1 VVQIA
6 TFLMHLFFVRR
17 AVRAFI
23 PRPARR
29 VRRLPAQKWHNA
41 VPHLVWNAVMSER
54 ILLVDYENIQSVD
67 LGALPDDV
75 KVGFVLGGKQG
86 TLPTAFV
93 VKAQSMG
100 SRFDYVR
107 ILSVERNACDF
118 CIAYY
123 LGELLHAN
131 PQAECVILSK
141 DKKGF
146 DPLVKHL
153 TIERGFKV
161 RRVSAQKDAFD
172 EIPGTTP
179 KTSFERL
186 TGLLKKERVL
196 PRKRKGLEG
205 KVGSWFPY
213 LTSEERG
220 ALVQRL
226 IQDGFVTEANKELTF
241 VLAKL
246 RGV

>member
-1 VVQIA
+1 MA
-6 TFLMHLFFVRR
+6 D
-17 AVRAFI
+17 
-23 PRPARR
+23 
-29 VRRLPAQKWHNA
+29 
-41 VPHLVWNAVMSER
+41 R
-54 ILLVDYENIQSVD
+54 ILLVDYENIQAVD
-67 LGALPDDV
+67 LAALPDDV

-86 TLPTAFV
+86 KLPTGLV
-93 VKAQSMG
+93 VQAQSMG

-153 TIERGFKV
+153 TAERGFKV
-161 RRVSAQKDAFD
+161 RRVSEQQDAFD
-172 EIPGTTP
+172 EIAGTTR
-179 KTSFERL
+179 KTPFERL
-186 TGLLKKERVL
+186 IWLLKKEKVL

-205 KVGSWFPY
+205 KVKSWFPDI
-213 LTSEERG
+213 SAEERG
-220 ALVQRL
+220 AMAERL
-226 IQDGFVTEANKELTF
+226 FQDGFVKESEKKELTF
-241 VLAKL
+241 FRARLK
-246 RGV
+246 